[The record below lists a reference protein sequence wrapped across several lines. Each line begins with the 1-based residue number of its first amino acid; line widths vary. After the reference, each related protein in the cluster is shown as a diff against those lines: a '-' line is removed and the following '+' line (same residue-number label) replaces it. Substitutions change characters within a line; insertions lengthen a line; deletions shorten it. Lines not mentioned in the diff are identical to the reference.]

1 MIEESRN
8 QLRQA
13 EIIQAIGKEET
24 EVIPHPEENHPRQDI
39 QLREAATA
47 DHLQDH
53 REAVAAD
60 HLLQEVAEVAATA
73 QATGEDRHESA

>member
-1 MIEESRN
+1 MIEENRS

-13 EIIQAIGKEET
+13 EIIQAIGKKET
-24 EVIPHPEENHPRQDI
+24 EVIPHREENHPSQDI

-53 REAVAAD
+53 LPHHREAAEAVVAR
-60 HLLQEVAEVAATA
+60 EI
-73 QATGEDRHESA
+73 GEDNHEST